1 MRNASNACSTA
12 ISLLRGPLPLK
23 RTPAKQFSGPHRIL
37 RLIPGPAAPI
47 KSRSPPAGSHRA
59 LFSHLPTHV
68 KGLLITG
75 FGVLVMTPDGLLVRL
90 VDADEWTLLFWRGL
104 LAGIGMAIGLT
115 LIYRGKTWALIRQ
128 IGWAGL
134 ITGII
139 FGIGTCAFI
148 MGITHTSV
156 ANTLFLVSTSPLFA
170 AVFAWLVLRE
180 PVALRTWLAIAV
192 TILGIGVIV
201 SGGLDWGS
209 MIGNL
214 AALAA
219 AMTLAVNLCTMR
231 HYQHR
236 NMVPAMGIGGFVAAL
251 IALPLA
257 APLSISQGDVGVL
270 ALMGLVMVPLSFGL
284 LFVGPR
290 YLPAPEVG
298 LMMLLE
304 AVLGPFWV
312 WWALGENPGTAAI
325 VGGAIVLGALAMNAW
340 LSLRE
345 ERRQTRSSP

>member
-1 MRNASNACSTA
+1 M
-12 ISLLRGPLPLK
+12 
-23 RTPAKQFSGPHRIL
+23 
-37 RLIPGPAAPI
+37 IPGPAAPI
-47 KSRSPPAGSHRA
+47 KGRFQPAGPRHA
-59 LFSHLPTHV
+59 VFSHLPNHV
-68 KGLLITG
+68 KGLAITG

-104 LAGIGMAIGLT
+104 LSGIGMAIGLT
-115 LIYRGKTWALIRQ
+115 LIYRGKTWALVRQ

-139 FGIGTCAFI
+139 FGIGTGAFI

-170 AVFAWLVLRE
+170 AVFAWLVLHE

-201 SGGLDWGS
+201 SGDLDWGS

-236 NMVPAMGIGGFVAAL
+236 NMVPALGIGGFVAAL

-257 APLSISQGDVGVL
+257 APLSISESDIGVL

-312 WWALGENPGTAAI
+312 WWALGENPGLAAI
-325 VGGAIVLGALAMNAW
+325 MGGAIVLGALAVHAA
-340 LSLRE
+340 LALRD
-345 ERRQTRSSP
+345 ERRQADNTA